1 MKLAKTVLTA
11 AAMALACGFAYGADD
26 KQSKGFNDLDKNKD
40 GKLSRSEAAGNKTLI
55 GKWKE
60 LDTDG
65 DGSLSRAEYLK
76 EMAKQDVNTAKKK
89 VSGDDKQAKSG
100 KNDKQ
105 AKSGKDNQ
113 QAKGF
118 NDMDKNKDGKL
129 SRTEAASNKTLISKW
144 KELDTD
150 GDGSLSRAEY
160 LKEMA
165 KQDASKVRERVSKTV
180 DNVKNR
186 NSGDSATGGTAQ
198 SQRK

>member
-1 MKLAKTVLTA
+1 MKFAKTVLTA

-26 KQSKGFNDLDKNKD
+26 DKQSKGFNELDKNKD
-40 GKLSRSEAAGNKTLI
+40 GKLSRTEAAGNKTLI

-60 LDTDG
+60 LDTDN

-89 VSGDDKQAKSG
+89 VSGDDKQRSARKEE
-100 KNDKQ
+100 K
-105 AKSGKDNQ
+105 

-129 SRTEAASNKTLISKW
+129 SRTEAAGNKTLVSKW

-150 GDGSLSRAEY
+150 NDGSLSRAEY

-165 KQDASKVRERVSKTV
+165 KQDASKVKERVSKTV
-180 DNVKNR
+180 DSVKNR
-186 NSGDSATGGTAQ
+186 NSGDAATGGTAKSQ
-198 SQRK
+198 SK